1 MATKYQ
7 KERLKNIET
16 LISIRDSKETAPV
29 VRIQA
34 VRTMQ
39 KLITEDDPE
48 FKRNMNTLLEIRD
61 DNNVKAS
68 VRVMV
73 MQSLNNMFS
82 VVDGDETDDA
92 PTEADI
98 MAKIRKAKK

>member
-1 MATKYQ
+1 
-7 KERLKNIET
+7 
-16 LISIRDSKETAPV
+16 
-29 VRIQA
+29 
-34 VRTMQ
+34 MQ
-39 KLITEDDPE
+39 KLITEDNPE

-68 VRVMV
+68 VRVMA

-82 VVDGDETDDA
+82 IVDGDETDDA